1 MTEELEQTVQ
11 LTFCGAWGTELVDAY
26 ASNFIVQDALNFL
39 GVPGAL

>member
-1 MTEELEQTVQ
+1 MTDELVQTAQ

-39 GVPGAL
+39 

>member
-26 ASNFIVQDALNFL
+26 ASNFIVQDTLNFL
-39 GVPGAL
+39 